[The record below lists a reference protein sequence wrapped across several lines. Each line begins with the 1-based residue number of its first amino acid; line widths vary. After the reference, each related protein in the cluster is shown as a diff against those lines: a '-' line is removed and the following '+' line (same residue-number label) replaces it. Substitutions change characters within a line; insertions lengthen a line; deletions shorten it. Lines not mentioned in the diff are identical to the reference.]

1 MIVLLAR
8 RKKLKKQLL
17 FLLLYLIFW
26 LPVFS
31 LNNTEETEGIQIA
44 ESNSDNNY
52 EILEAKLEACE
63 KSFDRV
69 NNTYLAALGII
80 ITSIF
85 AFLGITG
92 YNYHKNYKAELTKI
106 KGELEQEYQNKIDE
120 LLQKNS
126 KIISDK
132 TECIEHNLKQELLS
146 QRYDLLVYKFEQES
160 NERIKLSLSLKILN
174 TLSEAN
180 WGYSDWIF
188 NIYIEYIK
196 DSCSKGILFDY
207 SEVDEVNEMLCKL
220 PDRFNGEKEKL
231 QSIIRYEK

>member
-1 MIVLLAR
+1 M
-8 RKKLKKQLL
+8 KKL
-17 FLLLYLIFW
+17 FLLLLLNSIIW
-26 LPVFS
+26 LPIFS
-31 LNNTEETEGIQIA
+31 QDNTDDATVIQIT

-69 NNTYLAALGII
+69 NNTYLSALGII

-132 TECIEHNLKQELLS
+132 TECIEHNLKQELLL

-160 NERIKLSLSLKILN
+160 NKRIELSLSLKILN

-188 NIYIEYIK
+188 NIYIEYIR
-196 DSCSKGILFDY
+196 DCCFKGILFDY

-220 PDRFNGEKEKL
+220 PGRFNGEKEKL